1 VWSTELPKAVQKRGV
16 ESGHT
21 MFRQCDSSTYKTVV
35 GQSWNIRYG
44 DGSTASGYVGVDLVD
59 LGGLKIHGQAVELA
73 THLSESFFVDSS
85 DGLLG
90 LAFVRFFL
98 ICFLA

>member
-1 VWSTELPKAVQKRGV
+1 V

-21 MFRQCDSSTYKTVV
+21 IFRQCDSSTYKLSA
-35 GQSWNIRYG
+35 GQTWNIRYG
-44 DGSTASGYVGVDLVD
+44 DGSAASGIVGVDLVD
-59 LGGLKIHGQAVELA
+59 LGGLKIRGQAIELA

-90 LAFVRFFL
+90 LAFV
-98 ICFLA
+98 CSSYPGEAS